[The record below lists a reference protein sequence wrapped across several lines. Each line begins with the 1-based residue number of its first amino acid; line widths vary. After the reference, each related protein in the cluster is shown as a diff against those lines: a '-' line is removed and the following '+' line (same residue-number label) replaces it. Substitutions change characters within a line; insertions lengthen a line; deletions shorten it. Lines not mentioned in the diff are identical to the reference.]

1 MSDVR
6 EELLREVANA
16 LTANPGASTGEI
28 ALTARVSRAT
38 LHRTFGTREELVG
51 TVYDWLLE
59 QCNLIFDRCG
69 IEDGPVLDTFD
80 LLVEDSYPLAQS
92 YWLLIAKPELES
104 VPAIKQGIEKLDAR
118 LEEFFVR
125 GQKEGLFRPDLP
137 SRWLVYSLGSQVMSA
152 WYLVDEGY
160 AGPREVPRLVRS
172 AVLDGVRA
180 RTGE

>member
-1 MSDVR
+1 MNSER
-6 EELLREVANA
+6 EQLFQGVAEV
-16 LTANPGASTGEI
+16 LVANPGASTGEI
-28 ALTARVSRAT
+28 ASAAGVSRAT
-38 LHRTFGTREELVG
+38 LHRVFGARDELVG
-51 TVYDWLLE
+51 TVYGWLLE
-59 QCNLIFDRCG
+59 QCNQIFDRCR
-69 IEDGPVLDTFD
+69 IESGPVLEVFD

-104 VPAIKQGIEKLDAR
+104 VPEIRDGVGRLDSR
-118 LEEFFVR
+118 LEDFFVR

-160 AGPREVPRLVRS
+160 AGAREVPRLVRT

-180 RTGE
+180 RPGE